1 MDDFSKKI
9 EKKTGV
15 KMDELMKVAQ
25 SIKGSDL
32 QDEKSVRKLVRKISK
47 LAGKKVTKEKED
59 MIVDTLVNNKK
70 KIDSNT
76 ISKMLK

>member
-15 KMDELMKVAQ
+15 KMDELMQVAQ

-32 QDEKSVRKLVRKISK
+32 QDEKSIRRLVRKISK
-47 LAGKKVTKEKED
+47 LAGKKVSKEKED
-59 MIVDTLVNNKK
+59 RIVDTLVNNKK
-70 KIDSNT
+70 KINSNT